1 MIAYKK
7 REAAIPFDSKTRL
20 IGLPI
25 LFSILLMFF
34 VPLLVMG
41 MIAGISFL
49 INTTLGTDFPL
60 MKAGQVSFMGTI
72 QMILMIVISAF
83 IIVKISE
90 IKIADLGL
98 SAVNAFSKILI
109 GTVSGFVAI
118 SAVALLVNLIGGVD
132 TVFVFKPEYIG
143 MLLVGFVYFSFQG
156 TYEELIFRG
165 YLLPHFSKKMGIVGA
180 VILSSALFALIHAF
194 NPGMTVM
201 PIVNLFLAGVVFA
214 VVYYYTGNLLIVGF
228 AHAIWNYSQGFIYG
242 SNVSGIKLTETIFK
256 SASTTD
262 NILLSG
268 GIFGFEG
275 SIATTIVGLAITVLF
290 IVLIQKK
297 K

>member
-1 MIAYKK
+1 MLTYQK

-41 MIAGISFL
+41 MIAGVSFL

-60 MKAGQVSFMGTI
+60 IRAEQVSFMGAI
-72 QMILMIVISAF
+72 QMILMIVISTF

-98 SAVNAFSKILI
+98 SVVNAFSKILI
-109 GTVSGFVAI
+109 GTVGGFVAI

-143 MLLVGFVYFSFQG
+143 MLLVGLVYFSFQG

-256 SASTTD
+256 SAPTTD
-262 NILLSG
+262 NIFLSG